1 MIPEQEMILNSSG
14 IFYYLPLLFFAMG
27 TDLRNMTN
35 MSYKTSLL
43 TNDISHL
50 ATTPGG
56 SEASGFRGSWSG
68 GAVLCN
74 NTCASAV
81 GSFLSSPNLFF
92 SIHGFNEK
100 ISVQAYE
107 NQVKFIFEFI
117 QNADTELER
126 ASHQHEL

>member
-14 IFYYLPLLFFAMG
+14 IFYYLPLLFFAVG

-43 TNDISHL
+43 TSGISHL
-50 ATTPGG
+50 ATYPWRV
-56 SEASGFRGSWSG
+56 RGQWLQGVMEG
-68 GAVLCN
+68 GAMLCN

-81 GSFLSSPNLFF
+81 GSLLSSPNLFLRF
-92 SIHGFNEK
+92 HGLNEK

>member
-68 GAVLCN
+68 GQCSVITLVLQQW
-74 NTCASAV
+74 AR
-81 GSFLSSPNLFF
+81 SS
-92 SIHGFNEK
+92 
-100 ISVQAYE
+100 
-107 NQVKFIFEFI
+107 
-117 QNADTELER
+117 
-126 ASHQHEL
+126 